1 MRYLVALLFLMA
13 FTNVKAQLFESIIN
27 TSESSLKELQVG
39 DSILY
44 YQCHVE
50 DVGMQLQTA
59 AGQTLTS
66 NPQKCSITEK
76 MVVVKTSSNY
86 LVRYYNS
93 SLTILPNRKFSGL
106 KIREKSYWNF
116 RLNKEFVLNENQL
129 KILIA
134 IERKGREAIEF
145 DYIVSKYT
153 TNQVIVKQKKN
164 FKQLVIEGDYV
175 LSRLLMP

>member
-1 MRYLVALLFLMA
+1 MRYSLALLFLIA
-13 FTNVKAQLFESIIN
+13 FNCLKAQLFESII
-27 TSESSLKELQVG
+27 TISASSLKQLQTG
-39 DSILY
+39 DSIIY

-50 DVGMQLQTA
+50 DVGMQLKTA
-59 AGQTLTS
+59 SGQTLTS

-76 MVVVKTSSNY
+76 MVVVKTNSNY
-86 LVRYYNS
+86 LVRYYTS

-116 RLNKEFVLNENQL
+116 RLDKQFPLTENQV

-134 IERKGREAIEF
+134 IEQKGREAIEF

-153 TNQVIVKQKKN
+153 TNQLIVKHKKN